1 MKRKKTKDPKMRGR
15 LQASFFII
23 ALAFFILIIQLFR
36 IMIMQ
41 KDFLSAKAESQ
52 SINQKKI
59 APKRGS
65 ILDRNGRDLVV
76 SADVYKVS
84 LDLLTLD
91 KYAETI
97 AIKKDSENNKNKST
111 FFSKLSSKFKK
122 QEANESKVDEAKKN
136 DAKKDIANKIGNAL
150 GIDPTKVLES
160 FDKKD
165 GNGNLI
171 RGLSLARKV
180 EKQKIDKLREVKS
193 SEKYNFMIIE
203 NDTERYY
210 ANGKFL
216 AHVLGNVNMDGE
228 GVFGVEKYYDK
239 DLTGIPGVRIAE
251 LDRNSYELPYE
262 DPVYTEPINGK
273 NVMLTIDENI
283 QFIAEQVAQT
293 ALETNKAKGVTI
305 VVSNPKNGEIL
316 AMVNKPDFD
325 PNDPRKGITDNETL
339 QQLWRNKAVSDVFEP
354 GSTFKI
360 ATTAAALEEGLTNA
374 NDDFYC
380 NGYTVVNGVKIRCW
394 KGEGHGAE
402 KLVDILK
409 NSCNPGFME
418 LGKRLGQ
425 AKMNE
430 YIYKFGFGKP
440 TGIDLPAEAAGIIK
454 DADKMSPID
463 LATISFGQSDAATSI
478 QLLAALNAVMNN
490 GVYTTPHIM
499 KEIYTTDKNGNKE
512 VDKKYEEKN
521 SRQVIS
527 KKTANDMAAYLE
539 QVVSK
544 GSGHDAYIENY
555 GIAGKTGTAEKITA
569 GGKGYAEGKY
579 VSSFIGAAPYDD
591 PKISLFIAIDEPKGE
606 YFGGLVASPVAKEL
620 FQQIFNQL
628 AIRSVQ

>member
-150 GIDPTKVLES
+150 GIDPAKVLES
-160 FDKKD
+160 CDKKD

-325 PNDPRKGITDNETL
+325 PNDPRKGITDNEAL

-360 ATTAAALEEGLTNA
+360 VTTAAALEEGLTNA

-430 YIYKFGFGKP
+430 YIYKFGFGKL

-527 KKTANDMAAYLE
+527 KKTANDMAGYLE